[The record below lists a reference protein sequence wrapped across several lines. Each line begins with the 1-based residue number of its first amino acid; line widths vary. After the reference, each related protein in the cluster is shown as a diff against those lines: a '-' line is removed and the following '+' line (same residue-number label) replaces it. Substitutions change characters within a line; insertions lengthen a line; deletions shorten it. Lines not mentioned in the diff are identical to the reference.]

1 MYCIDSLELIFNHI
15 WQELAQALGKNA
27 TIESLNI
34 ESNYLTGEGIK
45 CIVQVLKNN
54 TTIKELRIA
63 NQVQYVFYWSLV
75 HDNHLIHTGS
85 VDSCFTNN
93 AIYFFL

>member
-1 MYCIDSLELIFNHI
+1 MCELIKEFMHLV
-15 WQELAQALGKNA
+15 WQELAQALGKNV

-45 CIVQVLKNN
+45 CIIEVLQNN

-63 NQVQYVFYWSLV
+63 NQVIFSVLY
-75 HDNHLIHTGS
+75 HNHL
-85 VDSCFTNN
+85 
-93 AIYFFL
+93 

>member
-1 MYCIDSLELIFNHI
+1 MHLV
-15 WQELAQALGKNA
+15 WQELAQALGKNV

-45 CIVQVLKNN
+45 CIIEVLQNN

-63 NQVQYVFYWSLV
+63 NQVIFITSLP
-75 HDNHLIHTGS
+75 
-85 VDSCFTNN
+85 
-93 AIYFFL
+93 

>member
-1 MYCIDSLELIFNHI
+1 MHLV
-15 WQELAQALGKNA
+15 WQELAQALGKNV

-45 CIVQVLKNN
+45 CIIEVLQNN

-63 NQVQYVFYWSLV
+63 NQVIFTTSLP
-75 HDNHLIHTGS
+75 
-85 VDSCFTNN
+85 
-93 AIYFFL
+93 